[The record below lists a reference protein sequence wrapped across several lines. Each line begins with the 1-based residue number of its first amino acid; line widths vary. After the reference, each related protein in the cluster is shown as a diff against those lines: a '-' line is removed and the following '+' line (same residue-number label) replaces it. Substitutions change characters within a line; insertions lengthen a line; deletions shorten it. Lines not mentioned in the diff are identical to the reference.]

1 MLIRNERA
9 FFAPPGSNNDAHYNH
24 VFEGLM
30 ASAPY
35 LILPDTVATL
45 IFASKLRRR

>member
-1 MLIRNERA
+1 MLTRNERA
-9 FFAPPGSNNDAHYNH
+9 FFAPSGGNSDAHYSH
-24 VFEGLM
+24 VLERLI
-30 ASAPY
+30 APLSY